1 MGIVQELQETIEK
14 VMNEMCDNYCK
25 YPEKYTK
32 EEWDE
37 IAFNDDSPCI
47 NCPLTRLMQEKNE
60 DFFNYCSSCYF
71 CNLD

>member
-1 MGIVQELQETIEK
+1 MGIVQELQETK

-47 NCPLTRLMQEKNE
+47 NCPLTRLM
-60 DFFNYCSSCYF
+60 
-71 CNLD
+71 